1 MLLKNAPHFVIK
13 MQHFLLLALACTVV
27 QYVVAPPVNQKK
39 DEKHDIENEIEDP
52 DELADFMEYR
62 RYLMEVV
69 LVLESDPEFRAKV
82 KEASQD
88 DIRTGKIADQLQF
101 VDHNIRTRLDEI
113 KRKELERLR
122 HLAIKENEIRNGLDI
137 DHLKVADHIDHTNTR
152 TFEINDL
159 KKLMAKTS
167 KDLAE
172 SDKQRREE
180 FKKHEMEVRY
190 NEQQKLEH
198 MNEAER
204 KKYEDELKALQDQHK
219 KHEPVHHPGSKQQL
233 EEVWEKQD
241 HMEPED
247 FNPKTFFYMHDIDG
261 NGVWDQDEVKALFL
275 KELDKLYVQGTSQE
289 ELFKRVEEMERMR
302 EHVFNEVDINKD
314 ALINYEEF
322 LEQTKNPEFQKD
334 EGWQG
339 LDEGQIFTQEEFE
352 EFERKRKEHE
362 IQKMIAQGIP
372 PPHQGNIPA
381 QDKPFPPQYAHPPVP
396 HQDFQHPQ
404 QFQQQNPSF
413 YPQQQS
419 FGANQ
424 QQYPNHAQAQVG
436 QGQMPEMYHPQM
448 VQQQQFQGHAP
459 SNQQYQQMPIQ
470 QQIPAQQL
478 HPGQLPIQQPHGQ
491 IPVQQQ
497 SQGQIPVQQQA
508 PGQIPVQQQAPGQ
521 IPVQQQAQGQ
531 IPNQQQSQ
539 GQMPIQQQTQE
550 QILAQQG
557 QVPNVPQ
564 QQQNTANQV
573 PQNIQSNVASQQH
586 NQPNSQSAQA
596 PAQQEINKNNI
607 QTGGK
612 T

>member
-1 MLLKNAPHFVIK
+1 MLSRNTSHFVIK
-13 MQHFLLLALACTVV
+13 MQYFLLLALTCTVV

-39 DEKHDIENEIEDP
+39 DEKLDIENEIEDP
-52 DELADFMEYR
+52 DEMADFVEYR

-69 LVLESDPEFRAKV
+69 QVLESDPEFRAKV
-82 KEASQD
+82 KEASQE
-88 DIRTGKIADQLQF
+88 DIRTGKIADHLQF

-122 HLAIKENEIRNGLDI
+122 HLATRENELRNGLDTE
-137 DHLKVADHIDHTNTR
+137 HLKVADHIDHTNSR
-152 TFEINDL
+152 TFEIYDL

-172 SDKQRREE
+172 NDKKRREE
-180 FKKHEMEVRY
+180 FKKHEMEVKY

-204 KKYEDELKALQDQHK
+204 KKYEDELKALQDKHK
-219 KHEPVHHPGSKQQL
+219 KHEPVRQVHHPGSKQQL

-302 EHVFNEVDINKD
+302 EHVFNEVDLNKD

-322 LEQTKNPEFQKD
+322 LKQTENPEFQKD

-372 PPHQGNIPA
+372 PPQQGSIPA

-404 QFQQQNPSF
+404 QFQQQNPQF
-413 YPQQQS
+413 Y
-419 FGANQ
+419 Q

-448 VQQQQFQGHAP
+448 VQQQQFQGQAP
-459 SNQQYQQMPIQ
+459 LNQQYQQMPIQ
-470 QQIPAQQL
+470 QQMPPQQL
-478 HPGQLPIQQPHGQ
+478 QPGQIPIQQPHGQ
-491 IPVQQQ
+491 MPVQQPPQGQIPVQQPPQGQIPVQQPAQGQIPIQQQ
-497 SQGQIPVQQQA
+497 SQGQIPIQQQSQ
-508 PGQIPVQQQAPGQ
+508 GQIP
-521 IPVQQQAQGQ
+521 IQQQAQGQ
-531 IPNQQQSQ
+531 V
-539 GQMPIQQQTQE
+539 
-550 QILAQQG
+550 LVQQG
-557 QVPNVPQ
+557 QAPNAQ
-564 QQQNTANQV
+564 QQQNQAANQV
-573 PQNIQSNVASQQH
+573 PQNVQSNVASQQH
-586 NQPNSQSAQA
+586 NQPNSQSAQV
-596 PAQQEINKNNI
+596 PAQQEINRNNI

-612 T
+612 A